1 MLVRNAVRPR
11 SLRSLASSSSPSSSW
26 LLSSPSRPSTTP
38 SSVPPS
44 RGVSSTRPALA
55 DGPRPTNT
63 ISSDEIAHFSRLSA
77 HWWDPTGEFG
87 LLHRMNPARIEFLKG
102 ELLRVEELGGPRWL
116 EGKDVLDVGCGGGI
130 FAESLARLGANTLA
144 IDASGS
150 NVTTAQAHAA
160 LDPSLRVVNSPFPS
174 PTSSASSAPP
184 RSNTLEYRHTAA
196 EKLVEE
202 GKTFDV
208 VCAMEVIEHVEDPRG
223 FLECLM
229 QLTKPGG
236 HLLLSTIS
244 RTPLARLLTITLA
257 EDVLRLVTPG
267 THTYHKYLKPSE
279 LRDFFVT
286 EKHWTEFETRGCPY
300 DPIAGKW
307 RLLEVG
313 QLGGAGELVNY
324 FAGVRR
330 PLE

>member
-1 MLVRNAVRPR
+1 
-11 SLRSLASSSSPSSSW
+11 
-26 LLSSPSRPSTTP
+26 
-38 SSVPPS
+38 
-44 RGVSSTRPALA
+44 
-55 DGPRPTNT
+55 
-63 ISSDEIAHFSRLSA
+63 
-77 HWWDPTGEFG
+77 
-87 LLHRMNPARIEFLKG
+87 MNPARIEFLKG

>member
-1 MLVRNAVRPR
+1 M
-11 SLRSLASSSSPSSSW
+11 LRSAVQTTARRAGASARQAARAPARATAPAASASFSTSSPR
-26 LLSSPSRPSTTP
+26 LHGLSSPPP
-38 SSVPPS
+38 APGSSS
-44 RGVSSTRPALA
+44 AS
-55 DGPRPTNT
+55 GPNT
-63 ISSDEIAHFSRLSA
+63 ISQAEIEHFSRLSA
-77 HWWDPTGEFG
+77 DWWDPTGEFG
-87 LLHRMNPARIEFLKG
+87 LLHRMNPARIDFVRG
-102 ELLRVEELGGPRWL
+102 ELLRAEELEGPRWL
-116 EGKDVLDVGCGGGI
+116 AGKDVLDVGCGGGI
-130 FAESLARLGANTLA
+130 FAESLTRLGANTLA

-150 NVTTAQAHAA
+150 NITTAQTHAA
-160 LDPSLRVVNSPFPS
+160 LDPSLHVLNSPIPSRASPS
-174 PTSSASSAPP
+174 PSSARP
-184 RSNTLEYRHTAA
+184 RPTLEYRHCAA
-196 EKLVEE
+196 EDLVRE
-202 GKTFDV
+202 GRQFDV

-279 LRDFFVT
+279 LCDFFAD
-286 EKHWTEFETRGCPY
+286 KRWDGFEVRGCPY

-307 RLLEVG
+307 RLLELG
-313 QLGGAGELVNY
+313 QFGGAGELVNY

-330 PLE
+330 PLQ

>member
-1 MLVRNAVRPR
+1 MDP
-11 SLRSLASSSSPSSSW
+11 ASK
-26 LLSSPSRPSTTP
+26 
-38 SSVPPS
+38 
-44 RGVSSTRPALA
+44 A
-55 DGPRPTNT
+55 
-63 ISSDEIAHFSRLSA
+63 
-77 HWWDPTGEFG
+77 
-87 LLHRMNPARIEFLKG
+87 
-102 ELLRVEELGGPRWL
+102 
-116 EGKDVLDVGCGGGI
+116 C
-130 FAESLARLGANTLA
+130 
-144 IDASGS
+144 
-150 NVTTAQAHAA
+150 
-160 LDPSLRVVNSPFPS
+160 PF
-174 PTSSASSAPP
+174 THHLFC
-184 RSNTLEYRHTAA
+184 NL
-196 EKLVEE
+196 
-202 GKTFDV
+202 
-208 VCAMEVIEHVEDPRG
+208 
-223 FLECLM
+223 
-229 QLTKPGG
+229 QPGG

>member
-1 MLVRNAVRPR
+1 
-11 SLRSLASSSSPSSSW
+11 
-26 LLSSPSRPSTTP
+26 
-38 SSVPPS
+38 
-44 RGVSSTRPALA
+44 
-55 DGPRPTNT
+55 
-63 ISSDEIAHFSRLSA
+63 
-77 HWWDPTGEFG
+77 
-87 LLHRMNPARIEFLKG
+87 MNPARIEFLKG
-102 ELLRVEELGGPRWL
+102 ELLRVQELQGPRWL

-130 FAESLARLGANTLA
+130 FAEVRVSCALSLRSRCSSLTYPTRRVQSLARLGANTLA

-174 PTSSASSAPP
+174 PVSSPSTTTPW
-184 RSNTLEYRHTAA
+184 SNTLEYRHTAA

-202 GKTFDV
+202 GKMFDV

-229 QLTKPGG
+229 QLTKVCGGRANQHVQSLITIPNPQPGG

-286 EKHWTEFETRGCPY
+286 KKRWTDFETRGCPY

-313 QLGGAGELVNY
+313 QFGGVGELVNY